1 MKNDAFI
8 DITQIMRLCTKVRE
22 TAVNLGGYW
31 RPLSAV
37 ARVLEELGEIG
48 ELLADDNADQGHLVA
63 ELADM
68 FIITTCIA
76 DQYCA
81 NVVDLLTDMS
91 PPDGELGTGDNA
103 SLRVMFCCL
112 AQRTGRL
119 GRLINY
125 LEGDKTPKPGEPV
138 SNVTTEVAGIQHILF
153 RMSAITGENLAIV
166 VDTILDM
173 NACRDRVRFKSNW
186 DPSTALSRDRFSAVI
201 GKTLCP
207 FAQRAKIWGA
217 PDIDDKRD
225 FAYNVSQIVQVLR
238 RFCRVAPTEG
248 LDGFVIRINTP
259 EQIRDLASFSSAFLH
274 LVTELGRASKEA
286 GRNNPME
293 EDISSPEWR
302 FKFCGISFFI
312 TTFAPFYRGDH
323 PRFSW
328 RRDSAFILLQPE
340 FSFDHHGIH
349 SNNPN
354 RTSIKKS
361 IRQGFSRNS
370 VGYSTDLV
378 EQPLE
383 ALKYIKPLQLGDSP
397 VKWWDTPT
405 NGPKDTKTT

>member
-1 MKNDAFI
+1 MKHDTFLDA
-8 DITQIMRLCTKVRE
+8 TQIIHLSKKVRE
-22 TAVNLGGYW
+22 TAINLGGYW

-48 ELLADDNADQGHLVA
+48 ELLVDDSADQSHLAA

-81 NVVDLLTDMS
+81 NVVDLLKNM
-91 PPDGELGTGDNA
+91 PPADGERGAGDYA

-125 LEGDKTPKPGEPV
+125 LEGDKTPKPNEPV
-138 SNVTTEVAGIQHILF
+138 SNVTTEVACIQHILF
-153 RMSAITGENLAIV
+153 RMTAATGENLVKV
-166 VDTILDM
+166 VNAILDM
-173 NACRDRVRFKSNW
+173 NARRDRARFKSNW
-186 DPSTALSRDRFSAVI
+186 DPSTALSRDRFGAVI

-207 FAQRAKIWGA
+207 FAQHAKIWGA
-217 PDIDDKRD
+217 PDIDDKKD
-225 FAYNVSQIVQVLR
+225 FAYNASQIAQVLC

-248 LDGFVIRINTP
+248 LDGFVIRIHVP
-259 EQIRDLASFSSAFLH
+259 EQIRDLASFSSAFFH
-274 LVTELGRASKEA
+274 IVAELGRASKEA
-286 GRNNPME
+286 GWDNPME
-293 EDISSPEWR
+293 ENLSSPEWR
-302 FKFCGISFFI
+302 FRFCGISFFI

-328 RRDSAFILLQPE
+328 RRDSAFVLLQPE

-349 SNNPN
+349 SNNPK
-354 RTSIKKS
+354 RTSIKET

-397 VKWWDTPT
+397 IEWWEISTMKGNT
-405 NGPKDTKTT
+405 TKTT